1 MYNVLEKTLIR
12 GVKMTVSFS
21 TLGCKVNQ
29 YESEALAEIFEA
41 KGFTVLPSGEAAD
54 IIIVNSCTVTAE
66 SNRKVRQTVR
76 KLRRKAPEALIVL
89 TGCMAQA
96 FPEECKEIKEAN
108 LIIGNSHYDKLP
120 DICINTLNQKTD
132 CICVVPHEK
141 GYTDIGVSKLTE
153 HTRGYI
159 KIEDGCNRFC
169 SYCIIPYA
177 RGRVRSRSLESI
189 KKEAEALATAG
200 YKEAVLV
207 GINLSAFGLDTG
219 NELCDAVEVV
229 SSVDGIKRVRLGSL
243 ECDQISDN
251 ALEKLAANEKFCPQ
265 FHLSLQSGCDKTLKE
280 MNRKYDTAFY
290 KDLVARIR
298 AKFQNPTITTDIMVG
313 FMGESDEDFKKSCDF
328 IKEIGFARSHVFVY
342 SVREGT
348 AAAKRTDKV
357 SPEIQQQRA
366 KVMQKICENTEKE
379 FLQSQIGT
387 LAKVLLE
394 NVTDGIWEGYSEN
407 YTRIK
412 IPNLTAAEGD
422 IVTVRITAAE
432 NDYCIGEIEVN

>member
-1 MYNVLEKTLIR
+1 
-12 GVKMTVSFS
+12 MTVSFT

-41 KGFTVLPSGEAAD
+41 KGFKVLPSSEKTD
-54 IIIVNSCTVTAE
+54 IIVVNSCTVTAE

-76 KLRRKAPEALIVL
+76 KLRRKAPDALIVL

-96 FPEECKEIKEAN
+96 FPDECENISEAD
-108 LIIGNSHYDKLP
+108 LIIGNSHYDTLC
-120 DICINTLNQKTD
+120 DLCIKALGKKID
-132 CICVVPHEK
+132 RVCVTEHEK
-141 GYTDIGVSKLTE
+141 QYTDIGVSKLTE

-177 RGRVRSRSLESI
+177 RGRVRSRSLDSI
-189 KKEAEALATAG
+189 KKEAENLAKAG
-200 YKEAVLV
+200 YKEVVLV

-219 NELCDAVEVV
+219 DELCDAVAVV
-229 SSVDGIKRVRLGSL
+229 SSVEGIKRVRLGSL
-243 ECDQISDN
+243 ECDQINDN
-251 ALEKLAANEKFCPQ
+251 ALEKLARNEKFCPQ

-290 KDLVARIR
+290 RDLVSRIR
-298 AKFQNPTITTDIMVG
+298 SKFKNSAITTDIMVG
-313 FMGESDEDFKKSCDF
+313 FMGESDEDFKKSCEF
-328 IKEIGFARSHVFVY
+328 MKEIGFARSHVFVY

-357 SPEIQQQRA
+357 NPEIQQQRSRI
-366 KVMQKICENTEKE
+366 MQKICETTEKE
-379 FLQSQIGT
+379 FLQSQVGT
-387 LAKVLLE
+387 VAKVLLE
-394 NVTDGIWEGYSEN
+394 TNVDGVWEGYSEN

-412 IPNLTAAEGD
+412 IPNSNVNEGD
-422 IVTVRITAAE
+422 IVTVKITSFE
-432 NDYCIGEIEVN
+432 DDYCIGNII

>member
-1 MYNVLEKTLIR
+1 
-12 GVKMTVSFS
+12 MTVSFT

-41 KGFTVLPSGEAAD
+41 KGFKVLPSSEKTD
-54 IIIVNSCTVTAE
+54 IIVVNSCTVTAE

-76 KLRRKAPEALIVL
+76 KLRRKAPDALIVL

-96 FPEECKEIKEAN
+96 FPDECENISEAD
-108 LIIGNSHYDKLP
+108 LIIGNSHYDTLC
-120 DICINTLNQKTD
+120 DLCIKALGEKID
-132 CICVVPHEK
+132 RVCVIEHEK
-141 GYTDIGVSKLTE
+141 QYTDIGVSKLTE

-177 RGRVRSRSLESI
+177 RGRVRSRSLDSI
-189 KKEAEALATAG
+189 KKEAENLAKAG
-200 YKEAVLV
+200 YKEVVLV

-219 NELCDAVEVV
+219 DELCDAVAVV
-229 SSVDGIKRVRLGSL
+229 SSVEGIKRVRLGSL
-243 ECDQISDN
+243 ECDQINDN
-251 ALEKLAANEKFCPQ
+251 ALEKLARNEKFCPQ

-290 KDLVARIR
+290 RDLVSRIR
-298 AKFQNPTITTDIMVG
+298 SKFKNSAITTDIMVG
-313 FMGESDEDFKKSCDF
+313 FMGESDEDFKKSCEF
-328 IKEIGFARSHVFVY
+328 MEEIGFARSHVFVY

-357 SPEIQQQRA
+357 NPEIQQQRSRI
-366 KVMQKICENTEKE
+366 MQKICETTEKE
-379 FLQSQIGT
+379 FLQSQVGT
-387 LAKVLLE
+387 VAKVLLE
-394 NVTDGIWEGYSEN
+394 TNVDGVWEGYSEN

-412 IPNLTAAEGD
+412 IPNSNVNEGD
-422 IVTVRITAAE
+422 IVTVKIISFE
-432 NDYCIGEIEVN
+432 DDYCIGNII